1 LRGGTKTYFREKHR
15 FLKKG
20 CRNNILKIEH
30 RAVAGQQPPTSKVVI
45 QRYDPKQDTAVSGS
59 PHNFYKVATC
69 TQYMYRRQNLKDIVK
84 TEKRGADTGIIR
96 TTSTLYLHT
105 IAAVFR

>member
-1 LRGGTKTYFREKHR
+1 MRGGTKTYFREKHR

-59 PHNFYKVATC
+59 HHTFYKVAT
-69 TQYMYRRQNLKDIVK
+69 RQTPKDTVK
-84 TEKRGADTGIIR
+84 PEKRGADTGIIR